1 MTDGDFIC
9 LQFYTIMAIVTEL
22 VVWAEC
28 IIAVILSVNS
38 FNPPNM
44 FLVASP
50 IFLSF
55 VTDDTEIPSI
65 R

>member
-1 MTDGDFIC
+1 
-9 LQFYTIMAIVTEL
+9 MAIVTEL
-22 VVWAEC
+22 VVWSEC